1 MLWSKKLD
9 ELCDIIH
16 NKGDR
21 KRHLVWLDTIRSVP
35 SGRLGEGGLY
45 IKGLSGG
52 KEIHRLS
59 DFHLDIK
66 KSEFFEDFDA
76 IDNPEGNVVRFNDGR
91 LPDSAWEFDFN
102 LRFKPLSNN
111 GK

>member
-1 MLWSKKLD
+1 MSEATRRVQSD
-9 ELCDIIH
+9 G
-16 NKGDR
+16 N
-21 KRHLVWLDTIRSVP
+21 LVWLDTIRSVP
-35 SGRLGEGGLY
+35 PARDGVGGMY
-45 IKGLSGG
+45 IRGLSGG

-76 IDNPEGNVVRFNDGR
+76 IDNPEGNVVRFDDGR
-91 LPDSAWEFDFN
+91 LPGSAWEFDFN
-102 LRFKPLSNN
+102 LRFKPLGKN